1 MLRPLA
7 FALAA
12 SLGLA
17 ACETQLPP
25 DDFAEIT
32 FRYAPPIALSA
43 RDVTVVPA
51 YRAPVEAPYINH
63 ELPVDPVA
71 TAARW
76 GRERLNPVG
85 GPAAITVTVV
95 EMSVTETPLET
106 EGGLRGAFTEDQ
118 AERYDMRVVMRVDAV
133 DAATGITS
141 QTEVSALRARTV
153 PEGITLADREA
164 VWHEMLEQ
172 LMRDMD
178 RRLSDA
184 VRRELAVYVVN

>member
-7 FALAA
+7 FTLAA
-12 SLGLA
+12 ALGLA
-17 ACETQLPP
+17 ACETSLPP

-32 FRYAPPIALSA
+32 FRYAAPIDLSA
-43 RDVTVVPA
+43 RTVEVVRA
-51 YRAPVEAPYINH
+51 YRAPLEAPYINH
-63 ELPVDPVA
+63 EMPVDPVA

-85 GPAAITVTVV
+85 GPAEVTVTVA

-118 AERYDMRVVMRVDAV
+118 AERYDMRVVMQVDVA

-141 QTEVSALRARTV
+141 QTTVTALRSRTV
-153 PEGITLADREA
+153 PEGITLAEREA
-164 VWHEMLEQ
+164 VWHAMLEQ

-178 RRLSDA
+178 QRLSAA